1 MKTMFNNEIINLTLT
16 ANRLILK
23 IVQNWRISWR
33 IEIEMP
39 EIEDNLKVKHNT
51 TIVNNFVSYCT

>member
-1 MKTMFNNEIINLTLT
+1 MKTMFNNKIINLTLT

-39 EIEDNLKVKHNT
+39 EIEDF
-51 TIVNNFVSYCT
+51 ISYCT

>member
-1 MKTMFNNEIINLTLT
+1 MKTMFNNGIINLTLT
-16 ANRLILK
+16 ANNLILK

-51 TIVNNFVSYCT
+51 MIVNNIVSYCT

>member
-1 MKTMFNNEIINLTLT
+1 MKTTFNNEIINLTLT

-23 IVQNWRISWR
+23 IVQNWHISWR
-33 IEIEMP
+33 MEIEMP
-39 EIEDNLKVKHNT
+39 EIEDNLKANHNT